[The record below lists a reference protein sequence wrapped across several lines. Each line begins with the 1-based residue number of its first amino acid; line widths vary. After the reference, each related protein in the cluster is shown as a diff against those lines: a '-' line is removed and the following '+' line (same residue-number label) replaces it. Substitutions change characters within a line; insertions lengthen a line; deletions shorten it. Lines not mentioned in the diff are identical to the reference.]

1 MENTE
6 HHLVFGIKDQKFSV
20 NVKQVSSI
28 IQLPKLFKVP
38 QAPDYISGV
47 INVEGDVIPVIDSG
61 IKIKMDAIVLNDL
74 SQVVILQ
81 REQNEENRVN
91 KLGFLV
97 DDVNDVVD
105 FDPLKIQPLPTSKY
119 HFDERMIDGMHK
131 LDNDFIMQINVENL
145 FKDEIDE
152 LFTEAEIN

>member
-20 NVKQVSSI
+20 NVKQINSI

-61 IKIKMDAIVLNDL
+61 IKVKMDAIVLNDH

-81 REQNEENRVN
+81 REQEHENRVN

-97 DDVNDVVD
+97 DEVNDVVD
-105 FDPLKIQPLPTSKY
+105 FDPLKLQPLPTSKY
-119 HFDERMIDGMHK
+119 HFDERMVDGMNK
-131 LDNDFIMQINVENL
+131 LGNDFIMQINVENL

-152 LFTEAEIN
+152 LFAETEIR